1 MTDDR
6 LEPTIDHEYVVS
18 FFRQAPVDGP
28 VQLGVR
34 VVTTREFT
42 SFAYELALNVRLDSA
57 RRLLRIEIG
66 GLSIPSVMM
75 PSAGGAVAERQV
87 VMPESG
93 VLDVEIARKSSM
105 QQARLVIAAGGLEVD
120 REISA
125 DDFANLIVVE
135 SAV

>member
-18 FFRQAPVDGP
+18 LFRYVPEDGP
-28 VQLGVR
+28 AQLGVR

-42 SFAYELALNVRLDSA
+42 SFAYQLAMNVRIDGV

-75 PSAGGAVAERQV
+75 PSAGGAVAERLV
-87 VMPESG
+87 VFPEIG
-93 VLDVEIARKSSM
+93 VLDVEIARKSSV
-105 QQARLVIAAGGLEVD
+105 QHARLVVGAKGLDIE
-120 REISA
+120 REHSVG
-125 DDFANLIVVE
+125 DFANLVVTE
-135 SAV
+135 SGD